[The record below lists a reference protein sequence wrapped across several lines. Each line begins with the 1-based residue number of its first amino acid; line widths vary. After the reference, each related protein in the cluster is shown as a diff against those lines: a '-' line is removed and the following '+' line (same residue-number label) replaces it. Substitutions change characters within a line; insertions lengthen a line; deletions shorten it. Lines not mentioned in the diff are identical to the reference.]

1 MRKSEYTKSYI
12 LKYALIMVEKEE
24 LVTAKALTNF
34 LKENNK
40 NIGWRSVANYLRMLQ
55 DEGQL

>member
-1 MRKSEYTKSYI
+1 MRKSEFTKAYI

-40 NIGWRSVANYLRMLQ
+40 NIGWRSVSNYLKLLEE
-55 DEGQL
+55 EGKL